1 MENKTFK
8 FKQFSSFFRIALQY
22 FFASFFLKVPTAPYK
37 TEIEIIFVT
46 IGNHLPEILFQ
57 FHTAKYLVYR
67 QNKQQYRTY
76 SASCCDDRLQN
87 WHCNAKKYNSNN
99 PQQNQ
104 K

>member
-1 MENKTFK
+1 MFK
-8 FKQFSSFFRIALQY
+8 FKQFFAFSRIALQY
-22 FFASFFLKVPTAPYK
+22 FFTPFFLKVPTGVYEAV
-37 TEIEIIFVT
+37 IEIIFVT
-46 IGNHLPEILFQ
+46 IWKNLPEMLDQLKFATYLF
-57 FHTAKYLVYR
+57 YC
-67 QNKQQYRTY
+67 QNKQQYRIY